1 MTWPHFGVYRVVWS
15 GEVHT
20 DLGPSAD
27 LGHGGVGMI
36 DISIADIVE
45 SRCQSWRRRG
55 GDDVPAGA
63 APKAESFPT

>member
-1 MTWPHFGVYRVVWS
+1 MTGNPGGPIPLAKS
-15 GEVHT
+15 AHT
-20 DLGPSAD
+20 GPKLMAND
-27 LGHGGVGMI
+27 MGHGGVGMI